1 MEVGLCSSPKSN
13 PESRVQSPD
22 FQTKSLA
29 PTVIYPAV
37 YMLCHFG
44 TMSQQN
50 QILCDVVQRGFV
62 GASHYE
68 NTRQD
73 YPVEA
78 VEFFLNNL
86 GVKDIV
92 RQDRPFTILE
102 VGCGTGKFTRVMLK
116 ILELKEDQ
124 NIKVIASEP
133 HQNMYEEFKLIMP
146 DTEIIQCTAE
156 KIRK

>member
-1 MEVGLCSSPKSN
+1 
-13 PESRVQSPD
+13 
-22 FQTKSLA
+22 
-29 PTVIYPAV
+29 
-37 YMLCHFG
+37 
-44 TMSQQN
+44 MSQQN
-50 QILCDVVQRGFV
+50 HISDFVQRAYV

-68 NTRQD
+68 NVRQD
-73 YPVEA
+73 YPEEA

-92 RQDRPFTILE
+92 TQDRPFTILE

-116 ILELKEDQ
+116 ILDLIEDQ
-124 NIKVIASEP
+124 NIKVIASDP
-133 HQNMYEEFKLIMP
+133 HQNMYEGFKLVMP